1 MACSEKE
8 RKLFPPLP
16 ETDLSRLADKQLYF
30 SPAENVAR
38 RPPSHRDNNLP
49 KVKQGAGLANKEPR
63 VALTQNNIEL
73 LKNDMPATAGDTL
86 GMTQNKNF
94 VQSYLNNINR

>member
-16 ETDLSRLADKQLYF
+16 ETDLNRLADKQLYF
-30 SPAENVAR
+30 SPTENVAR

-49 KVKQGAGLANKEPR
+49 KVKHGVGLAGKEPR

-73 LKNDMPATAGDTL
+73 LKNDMPAPAGDAL
-86 GMTQNKNF
+86 GIAQNKNF